1 MVLFLQRLV
10 APVSAFSRCLVGD
23 PMLLVMGG
31 LGIVLWWLNPQSLSQ
46 LAERVHWT
54 TIMVLTGL
62 MLLSRALEL
71 SGYLTL
77 WGRRLLLH
85 LRGERRLAMGL
96 VIFSGLLS
104 AVVTNDVALFIVVPL
119 TLSLASMA
127 ALPIARFI
135 VFEAMAVNAGSSL
148 SPIGNPQNLYLWQRS
163 GIGFGDFLWTMLPLG
178 VGLMLL
184 LLMLIPLAFPKA
196 SIRLEAPSTE
206 TTKRQRKRKPLWAA
220 LIGYPLFLVAV
231 DMGWTMPAMVG
242 VFLAMLLVARRAVF
256 SIDWLLLVVFILMFI
271 NLSMVGELSVVQ
283 QAIGTMRQWPGGDIS
298 VGVLLSQ
305 VISNVPA
312 TLLLAEE
319 SEWQPLAWGVS
330 VGGFGLVIGSMANLI
345 ALRLARQPGMWRE
358 FHYWSL
364 PMLGLAWL
372 FAVAWKSAL
381 TW

>member
-77 WGRRLLLH
+77 WGRRLLVH

-104 AVVTNDVALFIVVPL
+104 AVITNDVALFIVVPL

-196 SIRLEAPSTE
+196 SIRLKAPSTE
-206 TTKRQRKRKPLWAA
+206 ATKRQQKPLWAA

-231 DMGWTMPAMVG
+231 DTGWTMPAMVG

-372 FAVAWKSAL
+372 FAVAWNSAL